1 MTLTRAETD
10 VFKRLCKN
18 ECFNAIS
25 FLGAVTRARKEG
37 LPSEWIF
44 RKMNSKTNKEKL
56 RELNHFKCIQSK
68 DLDKGFNQSCRVDI
82 DDYKELLQT
91 PESLDPCNQLIRKED
106 LKEFGH
112 AINGDYETSKTLLVL
127 CTRKTGKVRQ
137 FSETDMKTLTPFLN
151 ETVLKRFYDTST
163 PFYR

>member
-1 MTLTRAETD
+1 MILTKTETE
-10 VFKRLCKN
+10 VFKRLCKD

-37 LPSEWIF
+37 LPPEWIF

-56 RELNHFKCIQSK
+56 RELNRLKCVQSK

-82 DDYKELLQT
+82 DDFKDLLADNRQ
-91 PESLDPCNQLIRKED
+91 EPCNQLLRKEG
-106 LKEFGH
+106 LKELGQR
-112 AINGDYETSKTLLVL
+112 IKGDYETSKALLVSCL
-127 CTRKTGKVRQ
+127 KRNTKTRQ
-137 FSETDMKTLTPFLN
+137 FSESDLTVLTPFLN
-151 ETVLKRFYDTST
+151 QTVLKRFFDRSI

>member
-1 MTLTRAETD
+1 MILTKTETE

-37 LPSEWIF
+37 LPPEWIF

-56 RELNHFKCIQSK
+56 RELNRLKCVKSK
-68 DLDKGFNQSCRVDI
+68 DLDKGYNQSCRVDI
-82 DDYKELLQT
+82 DDCKEILADK
-91 PESLDPCNQLIRKED
+91 SNNPCNQLVRKET
-106 LKEFGH
+106 LKELGL
-112 AINGDYETSKTLLVL
+112 AINGDYEKSKVLLCNCL
-127 CTRKTGKVRQ
+127 KRSNHFRQ
-137 FSETDMKTLTPFLN
+137 FSVDDMQTLTPFLN
-151 ETVLKRFYDTST
+151 PQVVKRFFDTSI

>member
-1 MTLTRAETD
+1 MTLTKTETD
-10 VFKRLCKN
+10 VFKRLCRN

-37 LPSEWIF
+37 LPPEWIF

-56 RELNHFKCIQSK
+56 RELNRLKCVQSK

-82 DDYKELLQT
+82 DDFKDLLADNRQ
-91 PESLDPCNQLIRKED
+91 EPCNQLLRKEG
-106 LKEFGH
+106 LMELGQRIK
-112 AINGDYETSKTLLVL
+112 GDYETSKALLVSCL
-127 CTRKTGKVRQ
+127 KRTAKTRQ
-137 FSETDMKTLTPFLN
+137 FSESDLTVLTPFLN
-151 ETVLKRFYDTST
+151 QTVLKRFFDRSI